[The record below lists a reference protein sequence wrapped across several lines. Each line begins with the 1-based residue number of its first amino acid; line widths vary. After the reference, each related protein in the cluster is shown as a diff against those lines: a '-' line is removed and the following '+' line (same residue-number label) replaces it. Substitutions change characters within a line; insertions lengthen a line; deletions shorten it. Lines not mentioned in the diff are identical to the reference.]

1 MYQLPTFFEEKVL
14 WQQGYQL
21 IAGVDEV
28 GRGPLAGPVVAAAV
42 ILPFETTPAWLNLV
56 RDSKRLT
63 VARREFLYDRI
74 EGEALAIGVG
84 SVCPELID
92 ARGISA
98 ATRLAMRLAVEQLRH
113 PPDFLLIDAIKLPD
127 LNLPQKS
134 IIRGDG
140 LSLSIAAASIVAKV
154 TRDHFMIGYDGV
166 YPNYGVARHKGYAT
180 REHLSNL
187 WRLGASSIHR
197 KSFAPVREVVGGY
210 LILIEG

>member
-42 ILPFETTPAWLNLV
+42 ILPLGIAPAWLNLV

-74 EGEALAIGVG
+74 EEEALAIGVG

-166 YPNYGVARHKGYAT
+166 YPNYGFARHKGYAT
-180 REHLSNL
+180 REHRSNL
-187 WRLGASSIHR
+187 WRLGASPIHR
-197 KSFAPVREVVGGY
+197 KSFAPVREVVG
-210 LILIEG
+210 